1 MKYMQRVTK
10 RQTKWEKKKHAPMIE
25 KEKSTEKELKTES
38 TKLSGAEFKSRNEVA
53 IFTSDTIDFKRK
65 AIT

>member
-1 MKYMQRVTK
+1 
-10 RQTKWEKKKHAPMIE
+10 MIE

-53 IFTSDTIDFKRK
+53 IFTSDKIDFKRK